1 MIEYI
6 VINECYIQFPES
18 KFMSEPH
25 VGATGKINNAVEE
38 VVKEQE
44 KGEDEGEDEGEEE
57 GEKGGNEY
65 SDNFE
70 DAQSPEELDTE
81 ETEEPQ
87 RPSAP
92 VCT

>member
-1 MIEYI
+1 M
-6 VINECYIQFPES
+6 S
-18 KFMSEPH
+18 KLH
-25 VGATGKINNAVEE
+25 AGATGKINNAVEG

-44 KGEDEGEDEGEEE
+44 RVGDEGEDEGE
-57 GEKGGNEY
+57 KGGEEY

>member
-1 MIEYI
+1 ML
-6 VINECYIQFPES
+6 QFPERKS
-18 KFMSEPH
+18 MFEPY

-44 KGEDEGEDEGEEE
+44 GGEDEEEDKVEEE
-57 GEKGGNEY
+57 GENGGEEY

-70 DAQSPEELDTE
+70 DAQSLDTE
-81 ETEEPQ
+81 QTGEPQ

-92 VCT
+92 VCHT